1 MNTLSGMC
9 GTPVFVTPR
18 RPAGRRDAPSGAS
31 FPAVEAEVQHHEDA
45 QEVPIFFI
53 LARMAAAVLLV
64 GLLIAYVIVAL
75 GVTG

>member
-1 MNTLSGMC
+1 MC
-9 GTPVFVTPR
+9 GTPVFITSR

-45 QEVPIFFI
+45 PEVPIFFT
-53 LARMAAAVLLV
+53 LAKMAAAVLLV
-64 GLLIAYVIVAL
+64 GILIAYFIMAL